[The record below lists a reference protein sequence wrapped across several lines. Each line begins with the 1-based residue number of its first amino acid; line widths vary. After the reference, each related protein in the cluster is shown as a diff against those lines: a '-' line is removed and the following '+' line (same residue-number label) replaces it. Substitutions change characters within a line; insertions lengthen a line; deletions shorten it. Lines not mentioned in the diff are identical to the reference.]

1 MLIVDICYLFVDV
14 SQLHVA
20 LVHLVVVD
28 DLVDLVDPLIVHE
41 HAVVTLSDHLLPTYE
56 LVVLRFHPETH
67 RLNTGTLVQKG
78 IRYAKRLN
86 DLFKARRVVRN
97 HFLDVS

>member
-1 MLIVDICYLFVDV
+1 MLFRSTPASLTIRKVTFYLIVLIVDIC
-14 SQLHVA
+14 QLHVA

-41 HAVVTLSDHLLPTYE
+41 HAVVTLGDHLLATHE

-67 RLNTGTLVQKG
+67 RFNTGTLVQKG
-78 IRYAKRLN
+78 I
-86 DLFKARRVVRN
+86 
-97 HFLDVS
+97 